1 MNNIIAD
8 SKYHTHIT
16 SKHNLFDLK
25 LKEVWQY
32 RDLIVLFTKRSF
44 VVTYKQTIL
53 GPAWIFINPFLT
65 SIIYTFIFGGIA
77 GISTDGVPQIL
88 FI

>member
-1 MNNIIAD
+1 MNI
-8 SKYHTHIT
+8 SSESQKYHTHIT
-16 SKHNLFDLK
+16 ANHKLLELN

-32 RDLIVLFTKRSF
+32 RDLIVLFTKKTF
-44 VVTYKQTIL
+44 KVTYKQTIL
-53 GPAWIFINPFLT
+53 GPAWIFLNPFLT

-88 FI
+88 FY